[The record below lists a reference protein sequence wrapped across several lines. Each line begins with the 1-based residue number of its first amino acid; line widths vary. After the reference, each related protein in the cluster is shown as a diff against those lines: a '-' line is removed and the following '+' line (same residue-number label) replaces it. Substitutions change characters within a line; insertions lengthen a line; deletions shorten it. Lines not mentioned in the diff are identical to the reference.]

1 MNNFPKLSSIIIGTS
16 DLERAKKFYVA
27 IFGITIEKESEN
39 YISALGVDGT
49 HIEIE
54 ADTEYRFPNWKE
66 HNIATYKNSE
76 FTVSNIHKFSESVV
90 KHGGKIVSQAKTR
103 PWGTTAAE
111 IADPDENIFL
121 IVQK

>member
-16 DLERAKKFYVA
+16 DLERAKEFYVA

-76 FTVSNIHKFSESVV
+76 FTVADLNAFLDSVE
-90 KHGGKIVSQAKTR
+90 KNGGKITSQPKTR
-103 PWGTTAAE
+103 PWGTIAAE
-111 IADPDENIFL
+111 IADPEGNIFL